1 MADQIQIVNQPSVK
15 DIDRDN
21 EFLFKF
27 TSVFPLDL
35 FPDEVIVDKLKIT
48 IVKRDFFFSKR
59 IITFPMTGTIQVQLF
74 RGPITSKVHIDDT
87 STIHQDPIPIKNV
100 WLNDALLFHDLV
112 QGMVIG
118 IKQGVNLM
126 SMSRKEIL
134 DNAERWGAVNVRAA

>member
-1 MADQIQIVNQPSVK
+1 
-15 DIDRDN
+15 
-21 EFLFKF
+21 
-27 TSVFPLDL
+27 
-35 FPDEVIVDKLKIT
+35 
-48 IVKRDFFFSKR
+48 
-59 IITFPMTGTIQVQLF
+59 MTGTIQVQLF